1 MATTPESKVKERV
14 KKILIKYPNAY
25 RMTPTTGGYGSS
37 GAPDIVACIDGKF
50 IGIEC
55 KANGNKPTALQMK
68 NLTGIAA
75 AGGYAFI
82 VDDKSIGVFI
92 LALDNVVNNRAKP
105 SVMDLTREEGAN

>member
-1 MATTPESKVKERV
+1 MAATPESKVKNRV
-14 KKILIKYPNAY
+14 KMVLGKHSAY
-25 RMTPTTGGYGSS
+25 TVMPVTGGYGKS
-37 GAPDIVACIDGKF
+37 GPPDFLACIGGKF

-68 NLTGIAA
+68 NLADIAT

-82 VDDKSIGVFI
+82 VDDKSVGVFI

-105 SVMDLTREEGAN
+105 AVMDLTYEEGAN